1 MLDVHWWATNEDPA
15 EVFRVSAVNFP
26 FFHPK
31 DSTAI
36 VSFVSDDAKI
46 NNFSY
51 WDGGRWLRTD
61 VPVPVKPNTAL
72 YLRASN
78 VTVCVDGPTL
88 KRKISL
94 PILDDS
100 PSPQRTRIERPP
112 DIDPIFY
119 AEATPKNPNVMSVF
133 IPIITLFI
141 FSFLHSVTLR
151 VTTKQ
156 THRHQ
161 RSISRPRT
169 TSLQCR
175 RRLQRLRQ
183 HHLKKTQKL
192 NGPCNIFVTC
202 IQGFLRYLK
211 VKHLPRRSNLKTVSV
226 KLLLSTQRIIKIWP
240 NGTRSVQMSERRLLQ
255 RVGQQMGSGDM
266 LLKTKGRVRRV

>member
-1 MLDVHWWATNEDPA
+1 MTPKLITSLTGMVADGFGQMSLYLLSPIPLFISGPLMSLFAWMDQPSNARYPYLFSTIVLPPSVLELNGRQTLI
-15 EVFRVSAVNFP
+15 P
-26 FFHPK
+26 FSTPKLHPK
-31 DSTAI
+31 IQT
-36 VSFVSDDAKI
+36 
-46 NNFSY
+46 
-51 WDGGRWLRTD
+51 
-61 VPVPVKPNTAL
+61 
-72 YLRASN
+72 
-78 VTVCVDGPTL
+78 
-88 KRKISL
+88 SL
-94 PILDDS
+94 
-100 PSPQRTRIERPP
+100 
-112 DIDPIFY
+112 
-119 AEATPKNPNVMSVF
+119 
-133 IPIITLFI
+133 
-141 FSFLHSVTLR
+141 TLR